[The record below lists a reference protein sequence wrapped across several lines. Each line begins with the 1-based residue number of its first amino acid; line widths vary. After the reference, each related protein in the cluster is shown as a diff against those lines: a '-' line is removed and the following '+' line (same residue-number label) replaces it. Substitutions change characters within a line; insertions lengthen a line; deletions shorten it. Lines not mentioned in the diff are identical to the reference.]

1 MDLDDIVFVCH
12 STYEVEDQMYGE
24 LFRKI
29 GDIVDK
35 YISPRQ
41 VLITF
46 YTDRSTKNEFFI
58 DYCLEYYNDFVFIE
72 DLNTLEKAYKD
83 KKVVHIFMTTDGKY
97 YLDYVKTPQGML
109 IRNAKHAE
117 VVMIRPWK

>member
-72 DLNTLEKAYKD
+72 DLNTLEKVYKD